1 MKTLALGFAVAILFA
16 GGGATTAFAAETPMA
31 APNTLTAAE
40 KAAGWTLLFDGKST
54 ANFKGFKTPALDA
67 GWHVDQE
74 GALAPTPKTSK
85 DAVTKAGYESF
96 DLTFDWKI
104 SKHGNSG
111 VMFHVIDVGDETYE
125 SGPEYQ
131 LLDNS
136 RGEPPLER
144 AGSLFALVAPAK
156 DVTAP
161 VGQWNHSRLLVDH
174 GKVQH
179 WMNGVKVAEYEIGSP
194 DFKARVAKS
203 KFTQWPQFATGKTG
217 YIALQNHGDAVA
229 FQNLKIKVLK

>member
-1 MKTLALGFAVAILFA
+1 MKTLALGLAAAVLA
-16 GGGATTAFAAETPMA
+16 GGALAAETPMA

-40 KAAGWTLLFDGKST
+40 KAAGWTLLFDGKSM

-67 GWHVDQE
+67 GWHIDAA
-74 GALAPTPKTSK
+74 GAMGPDPKTSK
-85 DAVTKAGYESF
+85 DAVTKAKYENF

-104 SKHGNSG
+104 SKKGNSG

-131 LLDNS
+131 ILDNS
-136 RGEPPLER
+136 HGEPPLQQ
-144 AGSLFALVAPAK
+144 AGSLFALVAPSK

-161 VGQWNHSRLLVDH
+161 VGQWNHARLVVDH

-179 WMNGVKVAEYEIGSP
+179 WLNGVKIVEYEIGSP
-194 DFKARVAKS
+194 DFKARVDHS
-203 KFTQWPQFATGKTG
+203 KFRQWPQFATGKTG

-229 FQNLKIKVLK
+229 FENLKIKVLK

>member
-1 MKTLALGFAVAILFA
+1 MVMKTLALGFAVATLA
-16 GGGATTAFAAETPMA
+16 GGAFATETPMA

-54 ANFKGFKTPALDA
+54 ANFKTPALDA
-67 GWHVDQE
+67 GWHVDAE
-74 GALAPTPKTSK
+74 GALAPDPKTSK
-85 DAVTKAGYESF
+85 DAVTKAKYDSF

-104 SKHGNSG
+104 SKKGNSG
-111 VMFHVIDVGDETYE
+111 VMFHVIDVGEETYE

-156 DVTAP
+156 DATAP

-179 WMNGVKVAEYEIGSP
+179 WLNGVMVAAYEIGSP

-229 FQNLKIKVLK
+229 FANLKIKVLK